1 MRKQINLTIN
11 GNASED
17 TAQLITSYIQE
28 FMDSPYRLNRVLFP
42 FSFKKAHLSF
52 YPLSKN
58 LRMVASEIS
67 RNLEFGASTKLSNKA
82 RRGEPK
88 YVKKVLGWTS
98 WYPWIWSRTRD
109 GANLKNSKAWFM
121 YFNFPEKS
129 TFKYTR
135 AKYLKTASDE
145 VRTLARIGIVVSVLG
160 TLFQLPDRIMQ
171 DIRRILPNNLEIP
184 NALTIG
190 VHIRRGENI
199 SIDGATVRNG
209 FTNINPNEY
218 FEEVK
223 KVCQK
228 LETKRIFL
236 CTDSTEI
243 RDLAKKEFGTFELLI
258 PNYDASN
265 FYRPINSSEISLET
279 IWANDPELMSFYA
292 ITAIADLFALSR
304 CDYIIGTHSVSEFS
318 KTAWYLAMHH
328 KKKFVPFSSLT
339 GNLDLLKSDSIYL

>member
-1 MRKQINLTIN
+1 MRNQINLKIN
-11 GNASED
+11 GSASQD

-28 FMDSPYRLNRVLFP
+28 FIDSPYRLNRVLFP
-42 FSFKKAHLSF
+42 FSLKKAHLSF

-88 YVKKVLGWTS
+88 HVKKILGWTS
-98 WYPWIWSRTRD
+98 WYPWIWSRSRD
-109 GANLKNSKAWFM
+109 GAKLKNSKAWFL

-129 TFKYTR
+129 TFKYNR
-135 AKYLKTASDE
+135 AKYLKTGSDE
-145 VRTLARIGIVVSVLG
+145 DRTLARIGIVVSVIG

-171 DIRRILPNNLEIP
+171 DIRRILPNDLEISDVR
-184 NALTIG
+184 TVG

-199 SIDGATVRNG
+199 SIDGATLRNG
-209 FTNINPNEY
+209 FTSINPNEY
-218 FEEVK
+218 FDEVK
-223 KVCQK
+223 KVCK
-228 LETKRIFL
+228 ELETNRIFL

-243 RDLAKKEFGTFELLI
+243 RDLAIKELGIFELLI

-279 IWANDPELMSFYA
+279 IWANDPELMNFYA
-292 ITAIADLFALSR
+292 VTAIADLYALSR

-328 KKKFVPFSSLT
+328 KKRFVPFSSLT
-339 GNLDLLKSDSIYL
+339 GNLDLSKSDSIYL